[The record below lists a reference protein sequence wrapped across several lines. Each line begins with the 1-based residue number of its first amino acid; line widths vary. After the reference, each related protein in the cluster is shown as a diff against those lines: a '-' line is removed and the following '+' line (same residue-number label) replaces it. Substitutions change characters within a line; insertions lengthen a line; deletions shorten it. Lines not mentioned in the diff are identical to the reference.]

1 MGIMDPEAV
10 DRLLHAI
17 NNELPRPFIEWPG
30 GWPHEIEAALIDAVL
45 SIRARY
51 GQSHNGVRGSIG
63 RYRKEHQDPLDSL
76 GRLATYEEEDL
87 QAVLGVKQRT
97 SGRSKAGAI
106 IEAAQ
111 ALKDLGVEQASQ
123 VDPVLHKGAYVSVHG
138 LGWVT
143 WEYFTMLLGKPGVKA
158 DTWIVRW
165 VSHALGRTDDHV
177 SSHEARELL
186 HEAHNQMEAT
196 GKFETPSLTQ
206 LDHAIWS
213 HARRGNLPES

>member
-1 MGIMDPEAV
+1 MDQQAV

-17 NNELPRPFIEWPG
+17 NNELPQPFIEWPG
-30 GWPHEIEAALIDAVL
+30 GWPNEIEAALIDAVL
-45 SIRARY
+45 SIRAQY
-51 GQSHNGVRGSIG
+51 GQRHNGVRGAIG
-63 RYRKEHQDPLDSL
+63 RYRKKHQSPLDSL
-76 GRLATYEEEDL
+76 SRLATYEDEGL
-87 QAVLGVKQRT
+87 QTVLGVRQRT
-97 SGRSKAGAI
+97 SGRSKTGTI

-165 VSHALGRTDDHV
+165 VSHALGRTADHV

-186 HEAHNQMEAT
+186 HETHSRTETTAGED
-196 GKFETPSLTQ
+196 TPSLTQ

-213 HARRGNLPES
+213 HARRTL